1 MVMTEGRSLRRKASH
16 DINQNTVRGSAE
28 TVNRDPINPM
38 NCFVGYKIRRLQ
50 HAIIS
55 ELRHIL
61 ASFTLRIMDFAILRI
76 VEANPGLAQN
86 GVAKLLGAEAP
97 AVVLSLDR
105 LQAMKYIQRTQSPND
120 RRLRMLHLTAA
131 GAKILKRAMVE
142 VEHQEQRMKRSV
154 RGDYSKMVTCLDDM
168 LYAYGVL

>member
-1 MVMTEGRSLRRKASH
+1 MAMTEGRSIRRKASH
-16 DINQNTVRGSAE
+16 DINQNTVRAE
-28 TVNRDPINPM
+28 AAISEDPVNPM

-50 HAIIS
+50 HAIIG
-55 ELRHIL
+55 ELRDIL
-61 ASFTLRIMDFAILRI
+61 ASFALRIMDFAILRI

-86 GVAKLLGAEAP
+86 AVAKLLGAEPP

-105 LQAMKYIQRTQSPND
+105 LQAMKYIQRKQSPDD

-131 GAKILKRAMVE
+131 GTKLLKRAMTE

-154 RGDYSKMVTCLDDM
+154 RGDYSKMVACLDDM
-168 LYAYGVL
+168 LLAYGVL